1 MKTSNMVKSLALLLI
16 LFSSF
21 SKVEKTT
28 AKATLNFEK
37 INVVQILSAQEFGCR
52 PSAELTFYVET
63 TLVKKFRGYS
73 KINASV
79 FALNRLSGESSL
91 LANEN
96 IIVPSHKDAVLHYNK
111 TASDCEKTILTNGD
125 RIVGSQTN
133 TKYCFNELI
142 KHEVIYNSYIRSTNK
157 LLDIQRIF

>member
-21 SKVEKTT
+21 SKVEKKR

-37 INVVQILSAQEFGCR
+37 INVVEMLSTQEFGCR

-73 KINASV
+73 TINANV
-79 FALNRLSGESSL
+79 FALNRFSGESSL

-96 IIVPSHKDAVLHYNK
+96 IIVPSHKDAFLHYDK
-111 TASDCEKTILTNGD
+111 TKSDCEKTILTNGD
-125 RIVGSQTN
+125 RIVGSQTK
-133 TKYCFNELI
+133 TKYCFNKLI

>member
-1 MKTSNMVKSLALLLI
+1 MIKSLALLLI

-21 SKVEKTT
+21 SKVEKIT

-63 TLVKKFRGYS
+63 TLVKKLRGYS
-73 KINASV
+73 TINASV
-79 FALNRLSGESSL
+79 FALNRFSGESSL

-96 IIVPSHKDAVLHYNK
+96 IIVPFHKDAVLRYDK
-111 TASDCEKTILTNGD
+111 TKSECEKTILTNGD
-125 RIVGSQTN
+125 KIVGSQIN

-157 LLDIQRIF
+157 LLDIQRTF

>member
-1 MKTSNMVKSLALLLI
+1 MKTSNVLKLLALLLI
-16 LFSSF
+16 VIFSF
-21 SKVEKTT
+21 SKVKKTT
-28 AKATLNFEK
+28 PKATLNFEK
-37 INVVQILSAQEFGCR
+37 INIVQILSEQEFECR
-52 PSAELTFYVET
+52 PSAELTFYVES

-73 KINASV
+73 TINATV
-79 FALNRLSGESSL
+79 FALNRFSGESSL

-96 IIVPSHKDAVLHYNK
+96 IIVPFHKDAVLHYDK
-111 TASDCEKTILTNGD
+111 TKSDCEKTILTNGD
-125 RIVGSQTN
+125 RIVGSQIN